1 MAKMTAAR
9 AILANSDHQFGY
21 YQSPADGVIYGNLAT
36 LNVTVEVAGAVP
48 EASTWAMM
56 ILGFCGLGFM
66 AYRRKQ
72 NRFALR
78 VA

>member
-1 MAKMTAAR
+1 VLEDTTSLFSGLTTF
-9 AILANSDHQFGY
+9 IDPSSGIG
-21 YQSPADGVIYGNLAT
+21 SDGVVRGT
-36 LNVTVEVAGAVP
+36 LTIAVAVP

-56 ILGFCGLGFM
+56 ILGFFNVGFM

-72 NRFALR
+72 NGPALR